1 MAIILYLVPLPLY
14 LAYYRCKTGTWI
26 SSFRSFN
33 YLMVLWLKKIR
44 RQIENKAAEI
54 WKCQYTYTELTQNVD
69 SDWHCFWPRFYVSFS
84 QSLIPV
90 RLMCFWPIV
99 KVWFQGWRNEILYS
113 LYKLQLNAL
122 GYVRWKMFFT
132 HIQSTCLLQSQS
144 YFNFFQPQMSFVQVR
159 ICPIFKH

>member
-1 MAIILYLVPLPLY
+1 MDIILYLVPLPLY

-54 WKCQYTYTELTQNVD
+54 WRCQYTKTHVFLA
-69 SDWHCFWPRFYVSFS
+69 HCQGMISRVEKRN
-84 QSLIPV
+84 SLLFIQTAV
-90 RLMCFWPIV
+90 ECTRVI
-99 KVWFQGWRNEILYS
+99 
-113 LYKLQLNAL
+113 
-122 GYVRWKMFFT
+122 YVRWKMFFT
-132 HIQSTCLLQSQS
+132 HIQSMCLLQSQS